1 VVVEH
6 RWPFSG
12 EIAMNRQL
20 SRAFIAGFLLL
31 HALCGYG
38 QAEETR
44 SCEPVQSLLARG
56 TAPEDVVRAV
66 VDTGMTLGEA
76 TVFAMV
82 CGGEANRV
90 AIATAGVSLAGNLA
104 QAKSVANSVL
114 ATAGETG
121 PVAGAVDAALQDYVK
136 NMPQPSV
143 YEDQYTPHGGG
154 ASPAT

>member
-1 VVVEH
+1 
-6 RWPFSG
+6 
-12 EIAMNRQL
+12 MTRQL
-20 SRAFIAGFLLL
+20 SGAIIASFVLLQ
-31 HALCGYG
+31 ALSGYG
-38 QAEETR
+38 QVEDPR
-44 SCEPVQSLLARG
+44 SCEPVLSSLAQR
-56 TAPEDVVRAV
+56 ASPEDVVSAV
-66 VDTGMTLGEA
+66 VDMGMTLGEA

-90 AIATAGVSLAGNLA
+90 AIATAGVGLAGNLA

-121 PVAGAVDAALQDYVK
+121 PVASAVEVALQDYVE

-143 YEDQYTPHGGG
+143 YEDEYTPHGGG